1 MISKLL
7 PLASTG
13 QSLWK
18 YPLAYDTIDENDISS
33 LINWLRTNPRL
44 TMGEV
49 TKQFEHRWS
58 DFIGT
63 NYSVYL
69 NSGSSANLLMV
80 YSLLNAGKLKN
91 NKFLVPSCGWA
102 TTLSPFIQFGIEPI
116 MVDAEDGNYNI
127 DLNIVE
133 DYLKRGDIDGFIF
146 VHVLGV
152 PHRRKELL
160 YLKEK
165 YGCYILEDSCASVGA
180 KYDDESYVG
189 TLGDMSSFSFY
200 FGHQL
205 STIEGGFINT
215 DDKFLYEE
223 LLKLRSHGWVKD
235 IVNDEYRNDE
245 NFPFIFNEPG
255 FNVRSTDLQAY
266 IGLGQLEKAEH
277 IFSKRNEN
285 HMRYVKKLN
294 DKFELQDCTDTTPVS
309 LHIGIIA
316 ESNEHRK
323 RVIEECH
330 DNSIETRVWSHGN
343 LGKHKF
349 WTNRY
354 GEFNGEVANKI
365 YERGFIVPTHPFL
378 NVEDIDF
385 ISEVCNGV

>member
-1 MISKLL
+1 MISKSLDL
-7 PLASTG
+7 TG

-18 YPLAYDTIDENDISS
+18 YPLASDTIDENDIDS

-44 TMGEV
+44 TMGEI
-49 TKQFEHRWS
+49 TKQFERKWA

-266 IGLGQLEKAEH
+266 IGLGQLEKADG
-277 IFSKRNEN
+277 IFTKRNEN
-285 HMRYVKKLN
+285 HMRYVEKLN
-294 DKFELQDCTDTTPVS
+294 DRFELQDCENTTPVS
-309 LHIGIIA
+309 LHIGILA
-316 ESNEHRK
+316 ESNKHRK
-323 RVIEECH
+323 EVIEECNK
-330 DNSIETRVWSHGN
+330 NSIETRVWSHGN

-349 WTNRY
+349 WTSRY
-354 GEFNGEVANKI
+354 GEFYGEVANKI
-365 YERGFIVPTHPFL
+365 YERGFIVPTHPSIDL
-378 NVEDIDF
+378 EDIDF
-385 ISEVCNGV
+385 ISGVCNET

>member
-1 MISKLL
+1 MISKSLDL
-7 PLASTG
+7 TG

-18 YPLAYDTIDENDISS
+18 YPLASDTIDESDINS
-33 LINWLRTNPRL
+33 LIDWLRTNPRL

-80 YSLLNAGKLKN
+80 YSLLNAGELKN

-255 FNVRSTDLQAY
+255 FNVRATDLQAY
-266 IGLGQLEKAEH
+266 IGLGQLEKADD
-277 IFSKRNEN
+277 IFTKRNEN
-285 HMRYVKKLN
+285 HMRYVEKLN
-294 DKFELQDCTDTTPVS
+294 NRFELQDCTDTIPVS
-309 LHIGIIA
+309 LHIGILA
-316 ESNEHRK
+316 ESNKHRK
-323 RVIEECH
+323 EVINECNN
-330 DNSIETRVWSHGN
+330 NSIETRVWSHGN

>member
-7 PLASTG
+7 PLASSG

-18 YPLAYDTIDENDISS
+18 YPLASDTIDESDINS
-33 LINWLRTNPRL
+33 LIDWLRTNPRL

-49 TKQFEHRWS
+49 TKQFEHKWS

-133 DYLKRGDIDGFIF
+133 DFLIRGDIDGFIF

-205 STIEGGFINT
+205 STIDGGFIYT
-215 DDKFLYEE
+215 DD
-223 LLKLRSHGWVKD
+223 
-235 IVNDEYRNDE
+235 
-245 NFPFIFNEPG
+245 
-255 FNVRSTDLQAY
+255 
-266 IGLGQLEKAEH
+266 
-277 IFSKRNEN
+277 
-285 HMRYVKKLN
+285 
-294 DKFELQDCTDTTPVS
+294 
-309 LHIGIIA
+309 
-316 ESNEHRK
+316 
-323 RVIEECH
+323 
-330 DNSIETRVWSHGN
+330 
-343 LGKHKF
+343 
-349 WTNRY
+349 
-354 GEFNGEVANKI
+354 
-365 YERGFIVPTHPFL
+365 
-378 NVEDIDF
+378 
-385 ISEVCNGV
+385 

>member
-1 MISKLL
+1 MINKSLDL
-7 PLASTG
+7 TG

-18 YPLAYDTIDENDISS
+18 YPLASDTIDENDIDS

-44 TMGEV
+44 TMGEI
-49 TKQFEHRWS
+49 TKQFERKWA
-58 DFIGT
+58 DLIGT

-255 FNVRSTDLQAY
+255 FNVRATDLQAY
-266 IGLGQLEKAEH
+266 IGLAQIDKLDDWGR
-277 IFSKRNEN
+277 KRRNNFDLYQRLIEN
-285 HMRYVKKLN
+285 DYWKPDVDLNNFVSNFAYPIIHPNRDKIVKILQANKVEVRPLICGSMGTQPFYVKKYGRLELPN
-294 DKFELQDCTDTTPVS
+294 VSIVDKYGFYVPNNPMLIPNEISFISDIVNGELQ
-309 LHIGIIA
+309 
-316 ESNEHRK
+316 
-323 RVIEECH
+323 
-330 DNSIETRVWSHGN
+330 
-343 LGKHKF
+343 
-349 WTNRY
+349 
-354 GEFNGEVANKI
+354 
-365 YERGFIVPTHPFL
+365 
-378 NVEDIDF
+378 
-385 ISEVCNGV
+385 

>member
-1 MISKLL
+1 
-7 PLASTG
+7 
-13 QSLWK
+13 
-18 YPLAYDTIDENDISS
+18 
-33 LINWLRTNPRL
+33 
-44 TMGEV
+44 MGKV
-49 TKQFEHRWS
+49 TKQFERKWA

-133 DYLKRGDIDGFIF
+133 DYLKRGNIDGFIF

-152 PHRRKELL
+152 PHRRKELS

-235 IVNDEYRNDE
+235 IVNDEYRNDI
-245 NFPFIFNEPG
+245 NFPF
-255 FNVRSTDLQAY
+255 
-266 IGLGQLEKAEH
+266 
-277 IFSKRNEN
+277 
-285 HMRYVKKLN
+285 
-294 DKFELQDCTDTTPVS
+294 
-309 LHIGIIA
+309 
-316 ESNEHRK
+316 
-323 RVIEECH
+323 
-330 DNSIETRVWSHGN
+330 
-343 LGKHKF
+343 
-349 WTNRY
+349 
-354 GEFNGEVANKI
+354 
-365 YERGFIVPTHPFL
+365 
-378 NVEDIDF
+378 
-385 ISEVCNGV
+385 

>member
-1 MISKLL
+1 MKNKSLDL
-7 PLASTG
+7 TG
-13 QSLWK
+13 QSLWN
-18 YPLAYDTIDENDISS
+18 YPLASDTIDENDIDS

-49 TKQFEHRWS
+49 TKQFERKWA

-133 DYLKRGDIDGFIF
+133 DYLKRGNIDGFIF

-152 PHRRKELL
+152 PHRRKELS

-266 IGLGQLEKAEH
+266 IGLGQLEKARL
-277 IFSKRNEN
+277 IFTKRNQN
-285 HMRYVKKLN
+285 HIRYTQMLN
-294 DKFELQDCTDTTPVS
+294 DRFELQNCENTTPVS
-309 LHIGIIA
+309 LHIGILA

-323 RVIEECH
+323 SVIEECNK
-330 DNSIETRVWSHGN
+330 NSIETRVWSHGN

-349 WTNRY
+349 WTSRY

-365 YERGFIVPTHPFL
+365 YERGFIVPTHPSIDL
-378 NVEDIDF
+378 EDIDF
-385 ISEVCNGV
+385 ISGVCNET

>member
-1 MISKLL
+1 MKNKSLDL
-7 PLASTG
+7 TG
-13 QSLWK
+13 QSLWN
-18 YPLAYDTIDENDISS
+18 YPLASDTIDENDIDS

-44 TMGEV
+44 TMGKV
-49 TKQFEHRWS
+49 TKQFERKWA

-266 IGLGQLEKAEH
+266 IGLRQLEKARL
-277 IFSKRNEN
+277 IFTKRL
-285 HMRYVKKLN
+285 MGDKSILFFFGIKKR
-294 DKFELQDCTDTTPVS
+294 E
-309 LHIGIIA
+309 
-316 ESNEHRK
+316 
-323 RVIEECH
+323 
-330 DNSIETRVWSHGN
+330 
-343 LGKHKF
+343 
-349 WTNRY
+349 
-354 GEFNGEVANKI
+354 
-365 YERGFIVPTHPFL
+365 
-378 NVEDIDF
+378 
-385 ISEVCNGV
+385 

>member
-1 MISKLL
+1 MISKSLDL
-7 PLASTG
+7 TG

-18 YPLAYDTIDENDISS
+18 YPLANDTIDENDIDS

-133 DYLKRGDIDGFIF
+133 DYLKRGRIDGFIF

-266 IGLGQLEKAEH
+266 IGLGQLEKARL
-277 IFSKRNEN
+277 IFTKRNQN
-285 HMRYVKKLN
+285 HIRYTQMLN
-294 DKFELQDCTDTTPVS
+294 DRFELQNCENTTPVS
-309 LHIGIIA
+309 LHIGILA

-323 RVIEECH
+323 SVIEECNK
-330 DNSIETRVWSHGN
+330 NSIETRVWSHGN

-349 WTNRY
+349 WTSRY

-365 YERGFIVPTHPFL
+365 YERGFIVPTHPSIDL
-378 NVEDIDF
+378 EDIDF
-385 ISEVCNGV
+385 ISGVCNET

>member
-1 MISKLL
+1 MISKSLDL
-7 PLASTG
+7 TGQSIWKHPLAS
-13 QSLWK
+13 
-18 YPLAYDTIDENDISS
+18 DTIDESDINS
-33 LINWLRTNPRL
+33 LIDWLRTNPRL
-44 TMGEV
+44 TMGDV
-49 TKQFEHRWS
+49 TKQFEHKWS

-133 DYLKRGDIDGFIF
+133 DYLKLGDIDGFIF

-266 IGLGQLEKAEH
+266 IGLRQLEKAER

-285 HMRYVKKLN
+285 HMRYVEKLN
-294 DKFELQDCTDTTPVS
+294 DRFELQDCENTTPVS
-309 LHIGIIA
+309 LHIGILA
-316 ESNEHRK
+316 ESNKHRK
-323 RVIEECH
+323 EVIEECNK
-330 DNSIETRVWSHGN
+330 NSIETRVWSHGN

-349 WTNRY
+349 WTSRY
-354 GEFNGEVANKI
+354 GEFSGEVANKI

-378 NVEDIDF
+378 ELKNIDF
-385 ISEVCNGV
+385 ISEICNET

>member
-1 MISKLL
+1 
-7 PLASTG
+7 
-13 QSLWK
+13 
-18 YPLAYDTIDENDISS
+18 
-33 LINWLRTNPRL
+33 
-44 TMGEV
+44 
-49 TKQFEHRWS
+49 
-58 DFIGT
+58 
-63 NYSVYL
+63 
-69 NSGSSANLLMV
+69 MV

-266 IGLGQLEKAEH
+266 IGLRQLEKAER

-285 HMRYVKKLN
+285 HMRYVEKLN
-294 DKFELQDCTDTTPVS
+294 DRFELQDCENTTPVS
-309 LHIGIIA
+309 LHIGILA
-316 ESNEHRK
+316 ESNKHRK
-323 RVIEECH
+323 EVIEECNK
-330 DNSIETRVWSHGN
+330 NSIETRVWSHGN

-349 WTNRY
+349 WTSRY
-354 GEFNGEVANKI
+354 GEFSGEVANKI

-378 NVEDIDF
+378 ELKNIDF
-385 ISEVCNGV
+385 ISEICNET

>member
-1 MISKLL
+1 MISKSLDL
-7 PLASTG
+7 TG

-18 YPLAYDTIDENDISS
+18 YPLASDTIDESDINS
-33 LINWLRTNPRL
+33 LIDWLRTNPRL

-49 TKQFEHRWS
+49 TKQFEHKWS

-266 IGLGQLEKAEH
+266 IGLGQLEKADG
-277 IFSKRNEN
+277 IFTKRNEN
-285 HMRYVKKLN
+285 HMRYVEKLN
-294 DKFELQDCTDTTPVS
+294 DRFELQDCENTTPVS
-309 LHIGIIA
+309 LHIGILA

-323 RVIEECH
+323 
-330 DNSIETRVWSHGN
+330 
-343 LGKHKF
+343 
-349 WTNRY
+349 
-354 GEFNGEVANKI
+354 
-365 YERGFIVPTHPFL
+365 
-378 NVEDIDF
+378 
-385 ISEVCNGV
+385 

>member
-1 MISKLL
+1 MKNKSLDL
-7 PLASTG
+7 TG

-18 YPLAYDTIDENDISS
+18 YPLASDTIDENDIDS

-49 TKQFEHRWS
+49 TKQFERKWA

-133 DYLKRGDIDGFIF
+133 DYLKLGDIDGFIF

-152 PHRRKELL
+152 PHRRKELS

-180 KYDDESYVG
+180 KYDNESYVG

-215 DDKFLYEE
+215 DDEFLYEE

-235 IVNDEYRNDE
+235 VVNDEYRNDE

-266 IGLGQLEKAEH
+266 IGLRQLEKAER

-285 HMRYVKKLN
+285 HMRYVEKLN
-294 DKFELQDCTDTTPVS
+294 DRFELQDCENTTPVS
-309 LHIGIIA
+309 LHIGILA
-316 ESNEHRK
+316 ESNKHRK
-323 RVIEECH
+323 EVIEECNK
-330 DNSIETRVWSHGN
+330 NSIETRVWSHGN

-349 WTNRY
+349 WTSRY
-354 GEFNGEVANKI
+354 GEFSGEVANKI

-378 NVEDIDF
+378 ELKNIDF
-385 ISEVCNGV
+385 ISEICNET

>member
-1 MISKLL
+1 
-7 PLASTG
+7 
-13 QSLWK
+13 
-18 YPLAYDTIDENDISS
+18 
-33 LINWLRTNPRL
+33 
-44 TMGEV
+44 
-49 TKQFEHRWS
+49 
-58 DFIGT
+58 
-63 NYSVYL
+63 
-69 NSGSSANLLMV
+69 
-80 YSLLNAGKLKN
+80 
-91 NKFLVPSCGWA
+91 
-102 TTLSPFIQFGIEPI
+102 

-266 IGLGQLEKAEH
+266 IGLGQLEKARL
-277 IFSKRNEN
+277 IFTKRNQN
-285 HMRYVKKLN
+285 HIRYTQMLN
-294 DKFELQDCTDTTPVS
+294 DRFELQNCENTTPVS
-309 LHIGIIA
+309 LHIGILA

-323 RVIEECH
+323 SVIEECNK
-330 DNSIETRVWSHGN
+330 NSIETRVWSHGN

-349 WTNRY
+349 WTSRY

-365 YERGFIVPTHPFL
+365 YERGFIVPTHPSIDL
-378 NVEDIDF
+378 EDIDF
-385 ISEVCNGV
+385 ISGVCNET

>member
-1 MISKLL
+1 MKNKSLDL
-7 PLASTG
+7 TG

-18 YPLAYDTIDENDISS
+18 YPLASDTIDENDIDS

-49 TKQFEHRWS
+49 TKQFERKWA

-133 DYLKRGDIDGFIF
+133 DYLKLGDIDGFIF

-235 IVNDEYRNDE
+235 IINDEYRNDE

-266 IGLGQLEKAEH
+266 IGLRQLEKAER

-285 HMRYVKKLN
+285 HMRYVEKLN
-294 DKFELQDCTDTTPVS
+294 DRFELQDCENTTPVS
-309 LHIGIIA
+309 LHIGILA
-316 ESNEHRK
+316 ESNKHRK
-323 RVIEECH
+323 EVIEECNK
-330 DNSIETRVWSHGN
+330 NSIETRVWSHGN

-349 WTNRY
+349 WTSRY
-354 GEFNGEVANKI
+354 GEFSGEVANKI

-378 NVEDIDF
+378 ELKNIDF
-385 ISEVCNGV
+385 ISEICNET

>member
-1 MISKLL
+1 MINNFY
-7 PLASTG
+7 
-13 QSLWK
+13 K
-18 YPLAYDTIDENDISS
+18 YPLASDTISKEDVDK
-33 LINWLRTNPRL
+33 LVLWLKTMPRF

-49 TKQFEHRWS
+49 TKEFEKKWS
-58 DFIGT
+58 NFIGT
-63 NYSVYL
+63 KYSVYV

-80 YSLLNAGKLKN
+80 YSLLNSGKLKN
-91 NKFLVPSCGWA
+91 NKFLVPACGWS
-102 TTLSPFIQFGIEPI
+102 TTISPFIQFGIEPV

-180 KYDDESYVG
+180 KFGNGDYIG

-215 DDKFLYEE
+215 NDEFLYKE

-255 FNVRSTDLQAY
+255 FNVRPTDFQAY
-266 IGLGQLEKAEH
+266 IGLGQIDKAEDIFIRRSQNH
-277 IFSKRNEN
+277 IRYTQMLSNRFEWQDWKRS
-285 HMRYVKKLN
+285 
-294 DKFELQDCTDTTPVS
+294 TPVS
-309 LHIGIIA
+309 LHIGILA
-316 ESNEHRK
+316 ESNQHRK
-323 RVIEECH
+323 KVIENCH
-330 DNSIETRVWSHGN
+330 KHGIETRIWSHGN

-349 WTNRY
+349 WTSRY
-354 GEFNGEVANKI
+354 GEFNGKVSNKI
-365 YERGFIVPTHPFL
+365 YERGFIVPTQPSIDL
-378 NVEDIDF
+378 EDIDYMCG
-385 ISEVCNGV
+385 VCNES

>member
-1 MISKLL
+1 MISKSLDL
-7 PLASTG
+7 TG

-18 YPLAYDTIDENDISS
+18 YPLASDTIDENDIDS

-44 TMGEV
+44 TMGEI
-49 TKQFEHRWS
+49 TKQFERKWA

-133 DYLKRGDIDGFIF
+133 DYLKRGNIDGFIF

-160 YLKEK
+160 YLKDK

-266 IGLGQLEKAEH
+266 IGLGQLEKADG
-277 IFSKRNEN
+277 IFTKRNEN
-285 HMRYVKKLN
+285 HMRYVEKLN
-294 DKFELQDCTDTTPVS
+294 DRFELQDCENTTPVS
-309 LHIGIIA
+309 LHIGILA
-316 ESNEHRK
+316 ESNKHRK
-323 RVIEECH
+323 EVIEECNK
-330 DNSIETRVWSHGN
+330 NSIETRVWSHGN

-349 WTNRY
+349 WTSRY
-354 GEFNGEVANKI
+354 GEFYGEVANKI
-365 YERGFIVPTHPFL
+365 YERGFIVPTHPSIDL
-378 NVEDIDF
+378 EDIDF
-385 ISEVCNGV
+385 ISGVCNET

>member
-1 MISKLL
+1 MKNKSLDL
-7 PLASTG
+7 TG

-18 YPLAYDTIDENDISS
+18 YPLASDTIDENDIDS

-49 TKQFEHRWS
+49 TKQFERKWA

-133 DYLKRGDIDGFIF
+133 DYLKLGDIDGFIF

-152 PHRRKELL
+152 PHRRKELS

-180 KYDDESYVG
+180 KYDNESYVG

-266 IGLGQLEKAEH
+266 IGLRQLEKAER

-285 HMRYVKKLN
+285 HMRYVEKLN
-294 DKFELQDCTDTTPVS
+294 DRFELQDCENTTPVS
-309 LHIGIIA
+309 LHIGILA
-316 ESNEHRK
+316 ESNKHRK
-323 RVIEECH
+323 EVIEECNK
-330 DNSIETRVWSHGN
+330 NSIETRVWSHGN

-349 WTNRY
+349 WTSRY
-354 GEFNGEVANKI
+354 GEFSGEVANKI

-378 NVEDIDF
+378 ELKNIDF
-385 ISEVCNGV
+385 ISEICNET

>member
-1 MISKLL
+1 MKNKSLDL
-7 PLASTG
+7 TG

-18 YPLAYDTIDENDISS
+18 YPLASDTIDENDIDS

-49 TKQFEHRWS
+49 TKQFERKWA

-133 DYLKRGDIDGFIF
+133 DYLKLGDIDGFIF

-152 PHRRKELL
+152 PHRRKELS

-180 KYDDESYVG
+180 KYDNESYVG

-215 DDKFLYEE
+215 DDEFLYEE

-266 IGLGQLEKAEH
+266 IGLRQLEKAER

-285 HMRYVKKLN
+285 HMRYVEKLN
-294 DKFELQDCTDTTPVS
+294 DRFELQDCENTTPVS
-309 LHIGIIA
+309 LHIGILA
-316 ESNEHRK
+316 ESNKHRK
-323 RVIEECH
+323 EVIEECNK
-330 DNSIETRVWSHGN
+330 NSIETRVWSHGN

-349 WTNRY
+349 WTSRY
-354 GEFNGEVANKI
+354 GEFSGEVANKI

-378 NVEDIDF
+378 ELKNIDF
-385 ISEVCNGV
+385 ISEICNET

>member
-1 MISKLL
+1 MKNKSLDL
-7 PLASTG
+7 TG

-18 YPLAYDTIDENDISS
+18 YPLASDTIDENDIDS

-49 TKQFEHRWS
+49 TKQFERKWA

-133 DYLKRGDIDGFIF
+133 DYLKLGDIDGFIF

-152 PHRRKELL
+152 PHRRKELS

-180 KYDDESYVG
+180 KYDNESYVG

-235 IVNDEYRNDE
+235 VVNDEYRNDE

-266 IGLGQLEKAEH
+266 IGLRQLEKAER

-285 HMRYVKKLN
+285 HMRYVEKLN
-294 DKFELQDCTDTTPVS
+294 DRFELQDCENTTPVS
-309 LHIGIIA
+309 LHIGILA
-316 ESNEHRK
+316 ESNKHRK
-323 RVIEECH
+323 EVIEECNK
-330 DNSIETRVWSHGN
+330 NSIETRVWSHGN

-349 WTNRY
+349 WTSRY
-354 GEFNGEVANKI
+354 GEFSGEVANKI

-378 NVEDIDF
+378 ELKNIDF
-385 ISEVCNGV
+385 ISEICNET

>member
-1 MISKLL
+1 MISKSLDL
-7 PLASTG
+7 TG

-18 YPLAYDTIDENDISS
+18 YPLANDTIDENDIDS

-44 TMGEV
+44 TMGEI
-49 TKQFEHRWS
+49 TKQFERKWA

-235 IVNDEYRNDE
+235 IVNDEYRNDI
-245 NFPFIFNEPG
+245 NFPFIFEEPG

-266 IGLGQLEKAEH
+266 IGLRQLEKAEH

-285 HMRYVKKLN
+285 HIRYTQMLN
-294 DKFELQDCTDTTPVS
+294 DRFELQDCTDTTPVS
-309 LHIGIIA
+309 LHIGILA

-323 RVIEECH
+323 SVIEECNK
-330 DNSIETRVWSHGN
+330 NSIETRVWSHGN

-349 WTNRY
+349 WTSRY

-365 YERGFIVPTHPFL
+365 YERGFIVPTHPSIDL
-378 NVEDIDF
+378 EDIDF
-385 ISEVCNGV
+385 ISGVCNET

>member
-1 MISKLL
+1 MISKSLDL
-7 PLASTG
+7 TG

-18 YPLAYDTIDENDISS
+18 YPLASDTIDEQDINS
-33 LINWLRTNPRL
+33 LIDWLRTNPRL

-49 TKQFEHRWS
+49 TKQFERKWA

-133 DYLKRGDIDGFIF
+133 DYLKLGDIDGFIF

-152 PHRRKELL
+152 PHRRKELS

-235 IVNDEYRNDE
+235 IINDEYRNDE

-266 IGLGQLEKAEH
+266 IGLRQLEKAER

-285 HMRYVKKLN
+285 HMRYVEKLN
-294 DKFELQDCTDTTPVS
+294 DRFELQDCENTTPVS
-309 LHIGIIA
+309 LHIGILA
-316 ESNEHRK
+316 ESNKHRK
-323 RVIEECH
+323 EVIEECNK
-330 DNSIETRVWSHGN
+330 NSIETRVWSHGN

-349 WTNRY
+349 WTSRY
-354 GEFNGEVANKI
+354 GEFSGEVANKI

-378 NVEDIDF
+378 ELKNIDF
-385 ISEVCNGV
+385 ISEICNET

>member
-1 MISKLL
+1 MKNKSLDL
-7 PLASTG
+7 TG

-18 YPLAYDTIDENDISS
+18 YPLASDTIDENDIDS

-49 TKQFEHRWS
+49 TKQFERKWA

-133 DYLKRGDIDGFIF
+133 DYLKLGDIDGFIF

-266 IGLGQLEKAEH
+266 IGLRQLEKAER

-285 HMRYVKKLN
+285 HMRYVEKLN
-294 DKFELQDCTDTTPVS
+294 DRFELQDCENTTPVS
-309 LHIGIIA
+309 LHIGILA
-316 ESNEHRK
+316 ESNKHRK
-323 RVIEECH
+323 EVIEECNK
-330 DNSIETRVWSHGN
+330 NSIETRVWSHGN

-349 WTNRY
+349 WTSRY
-354 GEFNGEVANKI
+354 GEFSGEVANKI

-378 NVEDIDF
+378 ELKNIDF
-385 ISEVCNGV
+385 ISEICNET

>member
-1 MISKLL
+1 MKNKSLDL
-7 PLASTG
+7 TG

-18 YPLAYDTIDENDISS
+18 YPLASDTIDENDIDS

-49 TKQFEHRWS
+49 TKQFERKWA

-133 DYLKRGDIDGFIF
+133 DYLKLGDVDGFIF

-152 PHRRKELL
+152 PHRRKELS

-180 KYDDESYVG
+180 KYDNESYVG

-215 DDKFLYEE
+215 DDEFLYEE

-266 IGLGQLEKAEH
+266 IGLRQLEKAER

-285 HMRYVKKLN
+285 HMRYVEKLN
-294 DKFELQDCTDTTPVS
+294 DRFELQDCENTTPVS
-309 LHIGIIA
+309 LHIGILA
-316 ESNEHRK
+316 ESNKHRK
-323 RVIEECH
+323 EVIEECNK
-330 DNSIETRVWSHGN
+330 NSIETRVWSHGN

-349 WTNRY
+349 WTSRY
-354 GEFNGEVANKI
+354 GEFSGEVANKI

-378 NVEDIDF
+378 ELKNIDF
-385 ISEVCNGV
+385 ISEICNET

>member
-1 MISKLL
+1 LELIIQFILIVVRL
-7 PLASTG
+7 P
-13 QSLWK
+13 
-18 YPLAYDTIDENDISS
+18 I
-33 LINWLRTNPRL
+33 
-44 TMGEV
+44 
-49 TKQFEHRWS
+49 F
-58 DFIGT
+58 
-63 NYSVYL
+63 
-69 NSGSSANLLMV
+69 
-80 YSLLNAGKLKN
+80 KN

-165 YGCYILEDSCASVGA
+165 YGCYILEDS
-180 KYDDESYVG
+180 
-189 TLGDMSSFSFY
+189 
-200 FGHQL
+200 
-205 STIEGGFINT
+205 T

-235 IVNDEYRNDE
+235 IVNDEYRNDI
-245 NFPFIFNEPG
+245 NFPFIFEEPG

-266 IGLGQLEKAEH
+266 IGLRQLEKAEH

-285 HMRYVKKLN
+285 HMRYVEKLN
-294 DKFELQDCTDTTPVS
+294 DKFELQDCTDTTTVS
-309 LHIGIIA
+309 LHIGILA
-316 ESNEHRK
+316 ESNKHRK
-323 RVIEECH
+323 EVINECNN
-330 DNSIETRVWSHGN
+330 NSIETRVWSHGN

-378 NVEDIDF
+378 NVEDVDF
-385 ISEVCNGV
+385 ISGVCNGV